1 MFNNRIYRK
10 QHQKKGLVSF
20 DITVNQTNLNIQAQS
35 DLSQIAVKS
44 VLECRNYIE
53 NYIDFYPEFA
63 ASLTPLNPS
72 GILPPV
78 IREMIQAGIKAN
90 VGPMASVAGIIAQ
103 TAGKAMLEFSS
114 EIVVENGGDIF
125 IKSDTDTVFAI
136 YAKDSPFFM
145 TTGIQVK
152 KRITPYGICTSS
164 GTLGHSRSFGT
175 ADAAT
180 VLAASCP
187 LADAVATAL
196 GNRVLSPDHIKSA
209 IDWGKSIDDVQGMV
223 IIKGKHIGLW
233 GDLELVRL
241 DY

>member
-1 MFNNRIYRK
+1 MFDNRLYRK
-10 QHQKKGLVSF
+10 QHHKKGLVSF
-20 DITVNQTNLNIQAQS
+20 DITVKETNLNIQARS
-35 DLSQIAVKS
+35 DLSRIAIKS

-53 NYIDFYPEFA
+53 NYIDLYPEFA
-63 ASLTPLNPS
+63 TSLKPLNPS

-103 TAGKAMLEFSS
+103 TAGRSLLEFSS

-125 IKSDTDTVFAI
+125 IKSDTDTLFGI
-136 YAKDSPFFM
+136 YAQNSPFFM

-152 KRITPYGICTSS
+152 KQSAPYGICTSS

-180 VLAASCP
+180 VLADSCP

-196 GNRVLSPDHIKSA
+196 GNRILSPADIKPA
-209 IDWGKSIDDVQGMV
+209 IDWGKSIDGVQGMV
-223 IIKGKHIGLW
+223 IIQGKHIGLW
-233 GDLELVRL
+233 GNLELVRL
-241 DY
+241 DG